1 MSKLFSPITIRKET
15 FKNRVFVSP
24 MCQYSSDNQD
34 GHPTDW
40 HMVHLGS
47 RAVGGAGLVMFEATA
62 VTPNGRITPWDL
74 GIWDDS
80 HIQSYE
86 KISDFI
92 SSQGSISGIQL
103 AHAGRKASHE
113 RPWNGGGTLT
123 RKEGGWEPSAPSAI
137 PYVESDPMP
146 QQLSIADIDA
156 LVEDFGHAAQ
166 RAVTAGLKVIELHFA
181 HGYLVCEFMS
191 PISNNRKDIY
201 GGSFENRIRFPIQI
215 VDKVRNSIP
224 DSMPLFV
231 RISSTEYMTDGWGIE
246 DSVEFSRILKDHG
259 VDLIDCS
266 SGGNHPQQNLKP
278 YPGYQ
283 VSFASQ
289 IRAESQILT
298 GAVGLI
304 TEPVQAE
311 QILIDGSSDVI
322 FLGRAFLRQPYWPI
336 QAQLQLDSETN
347 WATPYHR
354 AAE

>member
-1 MSKLFSPITIRKET
+1 
-15 FKNRVFVSP
+15 
-24 MCQYSSDNQD
+24 
-34 GHPTDW
+34 
-40 HMVHLGS
+40 
-47 RAVGGAGLVMFEATA
+47 
-62 VTPNGRITPWDL
+62 
-74 GIWDDS
+74 
-80 HIQSYE
+80 
-86 KISDFI
+86 
-92 SSQGSISGIQL
+92 
-103 AHAGRKASHE
+103 
-113 RPWNGGGTLT
+113 
-123 RKEGGWEPSAPSAI
+123 
-137 PYVESDPMP
+137 
-146 QQLSIADIDA
+146 
-156 LVEDFGHAAQ
+156 
-166 RAVTAGLKVIELHFA
+166 
-181 HGYLVCEFMS
+181 
-191 PISNNRKDIY
+191 
-201 GGSFENRIRFPIQI
+201 
-215 VDKVRNSIP
+215 
-224 DSMPLFV
+224 
-231 RISSTEYMTDGWGIE
+231 MTDGWGIE